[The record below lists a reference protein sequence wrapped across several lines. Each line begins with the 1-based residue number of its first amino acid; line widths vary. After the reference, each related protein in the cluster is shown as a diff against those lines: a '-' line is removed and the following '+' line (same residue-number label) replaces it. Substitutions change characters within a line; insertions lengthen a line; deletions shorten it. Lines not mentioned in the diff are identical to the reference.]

1 MVDDALWDQTIKEA
15 MDEKR
20 SLSERIRWFAVFIAN
35 VLPKKPKE
43 LLKNHFEILT
53 TWPTLTRAQKEER
66 LLKRIEYVLRI
77 HGIRPNDGNYNYK
90 CMRQINYCS
99 Q

>member
-43 LLKNHFEILT
+43 LLNNHFEILT

-90 CMRQINYCS
+90 SIS
-99 Q
+99 